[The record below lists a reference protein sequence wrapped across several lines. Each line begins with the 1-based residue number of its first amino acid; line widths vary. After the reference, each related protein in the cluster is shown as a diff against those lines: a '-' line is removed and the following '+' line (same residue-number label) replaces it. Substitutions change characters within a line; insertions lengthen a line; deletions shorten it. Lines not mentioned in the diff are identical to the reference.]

1 MSYFCA
7 FDMQKILKTFFV
19 FSLLMAFIYNVSGI
33 SVCFDHAG
41 HAKSFAAKLKHSK
54 TEKGSSVSQDD
65 ECQCA
70 LHLQMHHVLLP
81 DLLSLE
87 LPGSRS
93 VSVEMPHPKAIAYYC
108 LLDYFSSRAPPYSS
122 MAV

>member
-1 MSYFCA
+1 
-7 FDMQKILKTFFV
+7 MQKILKTFFV

-33 SVCFDHAG
+33 SVGFDHAG

-108 LLDYFSSRAPPYSS
+108 LLDYFSSRAPPYFSL
-122 MAV
+122 AV

>member
-19 FSLLMAFIYNVSGI
+19 FSLLTVFVYNVSGI

-54 TEKGSSVSQDD
+54 TEKGASVSQDD

-81 DLLSLE
+81 DLFALE
-87 LPGSRS
+87 LPAGSS
-93 VSVEMPHPKAIAYYC
+93 VSGEMPHPKAIAYYC
-108 LLDYFSSRAPPYSS
+108 LLDYFSSRAPPHSS
-122 MAV
+122 LAV

>member
-1 MSYFCA
+1 
-7 FDMQKILKTFFV
+7 MQKILKTFFV
-19 FSLLMAFIYNVSGI
+19 FSLLMVFVYNVSGI
-33 SVCFDHAG
+33 RVCFDHAR

-54 TEKGSSVSQDD
+54 TEKGPAVSQDD

-81 DLLSLE
+81 DLFALE
-87 LPGSRS
+87 LPDSRS
-93 VSVEMPHPKAIAYYC
+93 VSGEIPHPKAIAYYC

-122 MAV
+122 PAV